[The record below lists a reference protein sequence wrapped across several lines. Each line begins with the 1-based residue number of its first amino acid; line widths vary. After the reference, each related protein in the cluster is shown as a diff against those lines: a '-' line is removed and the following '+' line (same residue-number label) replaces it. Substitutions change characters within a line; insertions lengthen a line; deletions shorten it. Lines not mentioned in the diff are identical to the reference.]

1 VTLESRPLEDPIDE
15 AHRLAEAAK
24 RKKLGLKLLGGAGI
38 HLHSPSARKPPLKR
52 KYGDLDYAMSKRDRQ
67 AALDFFPSLG
77 YEANERFNLMQGDR
91 RLYFYDADNSR
102 QVDVFID
109 VFRMSH
115 VLDLR
120 GRLDHEGPCA
130 SPSDLLL
137 SKLQIYEMNRKDLVD
152 LVALL
157 LDHPVEAKWGDEV
170 IDAGY
175 VARVAADDWGL
186 YRTLQVNTEKL
197 RTTLGELDVDREL
210 VLSRLDELWSAVEA
224 QPKPLKWKLRAQVG
238 DRVQWYELPEEVRSP
253 YQPE

>member
-1 VTLESRPLEDPIDE
+1 VASQRPLEDPIEEATRIGEE
-15 AHRLAEAAK
+15 AHRRQLA
-24 RKKLGLKLLGGAGI
+24 LKLLGGAGI
-38 HLHSPSARKPPLKR
+38 HLHSASARKPPLKR
-52 KYGDLDYAMSKRDRQ
+52 KYGDLDYAIAKRDRKGV
-67 AALDFFPSLG
+67 LELFPALG

-91 RLYFYDADNSR
+91 RLYFFDADHGR

-115 VLDLR
+115 VIDLR

-157 LDHPVEAKWGDEV
+157 LDHPVQPGWGDEA
-170 IDAGY
+170 IDSGY
-175 VARVAADDWGL
+175 IARMAADDWGL

-197 RTTLGELDVDREL
+197 RTTLDELDVDQAL
-210 VLSRLDELWSAVEA
+210 VRSRLDELWTAVEA

-253 YQPE
+253 YEPA

>member
-1 VTLESRPLEDPIDE
+1 VSQRPFQDPIEE
-15 AHRLAEAAK
+15 AARIAEAAEK
-24 RKKLGLKLLGGAGI
+24 KKLALKLLGGAGI
-38 HLHSPSARKPPLKR
+38 HLHSASARKQPLKR
-52 KYGDLDYAMSKRDRQ
+52 KYGDLDYAISRRDRKGV
-67 AALDFFPSLG
+67 LDLFPGLG
-77 YEANERFNLMQGDR
+77 YVANERFNLMQGDR
-91 RLYFYDADNSR
+91 RLYFYDSDNSR

-115 VLDLR
+115 VIDLR
-120 GRLDHEGPCA
+120 GRLDHDGPCA

-157 LDHPVEAKWGDEV
+157 LDHPVEPNWGDEV
-170 IDAGY
+170 IDSGY
-175 VARVAADDWGL
+175 IARVAADDWGL

-197 RTTLGELDVDREL
+197 RATLDELDVDREL
-210 VLSRLDELWSAVEA
+210 VRSRLDQLWRAVEA
-224 QPKPLKWKLRAQVG
+224 QSKPLKWKLRAQVG

>member
-1 VTLESRPLEDPIDE
+1 LTHPLEDPIDE
-15 AHRLAEAAK
+15 ARRIAEAAK
-24 RKKLGLKLLGGAGI
+24 SKKLGLKLLGGAGI
-38 HLHSPSARKPPLKR
+38 HLHSPSAGHPPLKR
-52 KYGDLDYAMSKRDRQ
+52 KYGDLDYAISKRDRK

-91 RLYFYDADNSR
+91 RLYFYDSHNSR

-115 VLDLR
+115 VIDLR
-120 GRLDHEGPCA
+120 GRLEHDGPCA

-152 LVALL
+152 LVALV
-157 LDHPVEAKWGDEV
+157 LDHPVQAGWGDEV
-170 IDAGY
+170 IDSGY
-175 VARVAADDWGL
+175 LARMAAQDWGL

-197 RTTLGELDVDREL
+197 RATLDELDVDREL
-210 VLSRLDELWSAVEA
+210 VRSRLDELWRAVEA

-238 DRVQWYELPEEVRSP
+238 DRVQWYELPEETRSP

>member
-1 VTLESRPLEDPIDE
+1 MNQRPLEDPIDE
-15 AHRLAEAAK
+15 AQRVAAVAK
-24 RKKLGLKLLGGAGI
+24 SKHLGIKLLGGAGI
-38 HLHSPSARKPPLKR
+38 HLSSPSARKPPLKR
-52 KYGDLDYAMSKRDRQ
+52 KYGDLDYAMSKRDRKGV
-67 AALDFFPSLG
+67 LELFPSLG

-91 RLYFYDADNSR
+91 RLYFYDEYNGR

-109 VFRMSH
+109 VFKMSH
-115 VLDLR
+115 VIDLR

-137 SKLQIYEMNRKDLVD
+137 SKLQIYEVNRKDLVD
-152 LVALL
+152 LVALV
-157 LDHPVEAKWGDEV
+157 LDHPVSAGWGDEV

-175 VARVAADDWGL
+175 VARVAAGDWGM

-197 RTTLGELDVDREL
+197 RATLDELDVDREL
-210 VLSRLDELWSAVEA
+210 VRSRLDALWRAIEA

-253 YQPE
+253 YVAE

>member
-1 VTLESRPLEDPIDE
+1 VNQRPLEDPIDE
-15 AHRLAEAAK
+15 AHRVAEAAK
-24 RKKLGLKLLGGAGI
+24 SKKLGLKLLGGAGI
-38 HLHSPSARKPPLKR
+38 NLSSPSARIPPLKR
-52 KYGDLDYAMSKRDRQ
+52 KYGDLDYAMSKRDRK
-67 AALDFFPSLG
+67 AVLDFFPSLG

-91 RLYFYDADNSR
+91 RLYFYDSDHCR

-115 VLDLR
+115 VIDLR

-157 LDHPVEAKWGDEV
+157 LDHPVAATWGDEV

-175 VARVAADDWGL
+175 VARMASDDWGL

-197 RTTLGELDVDREL
+197 RAVLPELEVDRDL
-210 VLSRLDELWSAVEA
+210 VRSRLDELWKAIEA
-224 QPKPLKWKLRAQVG
+224 NPKPIKWKLRAQVG
-238 DRVQWYELPEEVRSP
+238 DRVQWYELPEETRSP